1 MGILPYGVKIVMK
14 ERRYDIDWV
23 RVIATLAVFIFHSGR
38 FFDNLDWHLKNA
50 QQSFFLTLFVG
61 FLDLWMMPLLFLLS
75 GLGTWYSLKFRN
87 SGQYLLERVKR
98 LLIPLYTVGAF
109 ILLPPQFYFELV
121 THGRAVSSIWEV
133 IPPLYGGPLRFS
145 LDAPYLINLWSGH
158 LWFLQFLFI
167 VSFLT
172 LPLLLY
178 LKSEPGRQLIAR
190 LADWSD
196 RRGGIF
202 LFLVPLILMR
212 IGLRSFFHGEHTW
225 ADLFYYAVFF
235 VIGYVI
241 AADKRFTES
250 YKNLGWV
257 FLILGIAAYAGEGT
271 LIIGFHY
278 PYPGAESFSWTYV
291 LFNIVISIGNFCWV
305 MFILSLT
312 AQYMNFNHK
321 ALNYCNEAVLPFYIF
336 HQTIILCV
344 GWFVIRWNINIG
356 PKYLII
362 ALASF
367 ALIMALYDLLVRR
380 FNVMRLFFGLR
391 PKKKPDLWFRPAL
404 LI

>member
-1 MGILPYGVKIVMK
+1 MK

-23 RVIATLAVFIFHSGR
+23 RVVATLAVFVFHSGR
-38 FFDNLDWHLKNA
+38 FFDKLDWHLKNA
-50 QQSFFLTLFVG
+50 QQSYFLTMFVG
-61 FLDLWMMPLLFLLS
+61 LLDLWMMPLLFLLS
-75 GLGTWYSLKFRN
+75 GLGSWYSLKSRR

-109 ILLPPQFYFELV
+109 ILLPPQFYFELI
-121 THGRAVSSIWEV
+121 THGRDVSSIWKL

-145 LDAPYLINLWSGH
+145 LDAPYLVNLWTGH

-167 VSFLT
+167 VSLLI

-178 LKSEPGRQLIAR
+178 LKSKPGQRLIAR
-190 LADWSD
+190 LAQWSD

-202 LFLVPLILMR
+202 LFLIPLILVRMV
-212 IGLRSFFHGEHTW
+212 LRGFFHGAHTW

-235 VIGYVI
+235 LIGYVM
-241 AADKRFTES
+241 AADKRFTEG
-250 YKNLGWV
+250 YKRHGWV
-257 FLILGIAAYAGEGT
+257 CLVLGIAAFAGESA
-271 LIIGFHY
+271 LIIGLHY

-291 LFNIVISIGNFCWV
+291 LFNILISIGNFCWV
-305 MFILSLT
+305 IFILSL
-312 AQYMNFNHK
+312 AGKYMNFNHK
-321 ALNYCNEAVLPFYIF
+321 VLTYGNEAVLPFYIF

-344 GWFVIRWNINIG
+344 GWFVIRWNIGIG

-362 ALASF
+362 ALVSF

-380 FNVMRLFFGLR
+380 FNVMRFFFGMR
-391 PKKKPDLWFRPAL
+391 PKKKPSKTPDPRPARTSA
-404 LI
+404 

>member
-1 MGILPYGVKIVMK
+1 M
-14 ERRYDIDWV
+14 
-23 RVIATLAVFIFHSGR
+23 AVFIFHSGR
-38 FFDNLDWHLKNA
+38 FFDKLDWHLKNA
-50 QQSFFLTLFVG
+50 QQSLFLTMFVG

-75 GLGTWYSLKFRN
+75 GLGSWYSLKFR
-87 SGQYLLERVKR
+87 SSRQYLLERVKR

-121 THGRAVSSIWEV
+121 THGTDVRSIWKL

-167 VSFLT
+167 VSFLI

-190 LADWSD
+190 LAEWSD

-202 LFLVPLILMR
+202 LFLIPLALVR
-212 IGLRSFFHGEHTW
+212 IGLRGFFHGAHTW

-235 VIGYVI
+235 LIGYVI
-241 AADKRFTES
+241 AADRRFTES
-250 YKNLGWV
+250 YKRLGWV
-257 FLILGIAAYAGEGT
+257 FLALGIAAYAAEGAF
-271 LIIGFHY
+271 IIGFHY
-278 PYPGAESFSWTYV
+278 PYPGSESFSREYL

-312 AQYMNFNHK
+312 AKYMNFNHK
-321 ALNYCNEAVLPFYIF
+321 VLTYGNEAVLPFYIF

-344 GWFVIRWNINIG
+344 GWFVIRWNIDIG

-362 ALASF
+362 ALVSF
-367 ALIMALYDLLVRR
+367 ALIMAMYDLLVRR
-380 FNVMRLFFGLR
+380 FNVMRFFFGMR
-391 PKKKPDLWFRPAL
+391 PKKKPSKTPTPLPEGTAA
-404 LI
+404 

>member
-1 MGILPYGVKIVMK
+1 MK
-14 ERRYDIDWV
+14 ERRYDLDWV

-38 FFDNLDWHLKNA
+38 FFDKLDWHLKNA
-50 QQSFFLTLFVG
+50 QQSFFLTMFVG
-61 FLDLWMMPLLFLLS
+61 FLDLWIMPLLFLLS
-75 GLGTWYSLKFRN
+75 GLGSWYSLKFRS

-121 THGRAVSSIWEV
+121 THGRDISSIWEL
-133 IPPLYGGPLRFS
+133 IPPLYGGPFRFS
-145 LDAPYLINLWSGH
+145 LDAPYLINLWPGH

-167 VSFLT
+167 VSLLI

-178 LKSEPGRQLIAR
+178 LKSEPGQRLIVR
-190 LADWSD
+190 LAEWSD

-202 LFLVPLILMR
+202 LFLIPLILVR
-212 IGLRSFFHGEHTW
+212 ACLRGFFHGAHTW

-235 VIGYVI
+235 LIGYVM
-241 AADKRFTES
+241 AADRRFTEG
-250 YKNLGWV
+250 YKRFGWV
-257 FLILGIAAYAGEGT
+257 FLVLGIAAYAGEGA

-312 AQYMNFNHK
+312 AKYMNFNNK
-321 ALNYCNEAVLPFYIF
+321 ALTYGSVAVLPFYIF

-344 GWFVIRWNINIG
+344 GWFVIRWNMGIG

-362 ALASF
+362 ALVSF

-380 FNVMRLFFGLR
+380 FNVMRFFFGMR
-391 PKKKPDLWFRPAL
+391 SRKKPSKKPDPRPARTSA
-404 LI
+404 

>member
-1 MGILPYGVKIVMK
+1 MK

-23 RVIATLAVFIFHSGR
+23 RVVATLAVFVFHSGR
-38 FFDNLDWHLKNA
+38 FFDKLDWHLKNA
-50 QQSFFLTLFVG
+50 QQSYFLTMFIG
-61 FLDLWMMPLLFLLS
+61 WLDLWMMPLLFLLS
-75 GLGTWYSLKFRN
+75 GLGTWYSLKSRS

-109 ILLPPQFYFELV
+109 ILLPPQFYFEVV
-121 THGRAVSSIWEV
+121 THGRDVSSIWKL
-133 IPPLYGGPLRFS
+133 IPPLYGGPLRLS

-167 VSFLT
+167 VSLLI

-178 LKSEPGRQLIAR
+178 LKSNPGRHLIAR

-202 LFLVPLILMR
+202 LFLIPLILVR
-212 IGLRSFFHGEHTW
+212 ICLRGFFHGAHTW

-235 VIGYVI
+235 LIGYVM
-241 AADKRFTES
+241 AADRRFTEG
-250 YKNLGWV
+250 YKRFGWV
-257 FLILGIAAYAGEGT
+257 FLVLGIAAYAGEGA

-312 AQYMNFNHK
+312 AKYMNFNHK
-321 ALNYCNEAVLPFYIF
+321 ALTYGNEAVLPFYIF

-344 GWFVIRWNINIG
+344 GWFVIRWNIGIG

-362 ALASF
+362 ALVSF

-380 FNVMRLFFGLR
+380 FNVMRFFFGMR
-391 PKKKPDLWFRPAL
+391 PKKKTSKTPVPPPEGASA
-404 LI
+404 